1 MHRIPPI
8 ASPSDSSSSGIMN
21 LQDILTESAPNQQQQ
36 QQPQPQPHSP
46 TGVVPTPQ
54 QSPQAPKHVAFALL
68 TDPEQTDFQGA
79 NLPNVKFYINAHDTT
94 ESIASTVKSFF
105 GLFSDDPATSACY
118 RVSFEDNKG
127 TRMIL
132 SYDNIADQQTIYVR
146 AIAEPILSL
155 RGTSPGKGCR
165 IGGAAMSR
173 SRSNK
178 RHASS
183 TPTPDADSR
192 KLVEPVASAD
202 ISVENILEGSR
213 RKRPKFESSELPLF
227 PEMTN
232 RFGPPSSS
240 SASPSRPTPQLTPYS
255 QPGHHSAYPHPQS
268 AYLYSLATEPTPPP
282 SATTTGRVGLPTPA
296 PTIASCISDE
306 DAAIQ
311 LMRLG
316 EKPTNNGNSLPNHIR
331 HQYSPDLDYNGQPTN
346 GALLPS
352 PVSHGYSQQTSP
364 VRTGY
369 VRVREYDEVEDD
381 RDANYMASDD
391 YPEEDED
398 VPLFTKRS
406 HFAPSRQAPPPPVG
420 KKKSPT
426 KLKKSKKLAN
436 GLIPAPQLN
445 AFPGYPAD
453 TSFNGLEAAT
463 SLANLANPDV
473 TYMQPG
479 IMMPPEPQENQK
491 PRCQRCRKSK
501 KGCDRQRP
509 CQRCKDAGI
518 PADQCISEDEA
529 GTRRGR
535 MNAAKAAAANGIVKP
550 KVPKIKK
557 RKIIEEI

>member
-1 MHRIPPI
+1 
-8 ASPSDSSSSGIMN
+8 MN
-21 LQDILTESAPNQQQQ
+21 LQDILTESAPKQQL
-36 QQPQPQPHSP
+36 PPPPHSP
-46 TGVVPTPQ
+46 TGVAATPQ
-54 QSPQAPKHVAFALL
+54 QSPQMPKEVIFALL
-68 TDPEQTDFQGA
+68 TDPEQTNPQEA
-79 NLPNVKFYINAHDTT
+79 NLPTVHFNINAHDTT

-105 GLFSDDPATSACY
+105 GLFSDDHALSTCY
-118 RVSFEDNKG
+118 RVSFEDHKG

-132 SYDNIADQQTIYVR
+132 SYDNVEEKQTIFVR
-146 AIAEPILSL
+146 AMVAEPIIPLPMD
-155 RGTSPGKGCR
+155 RGTSPSKGR
-165 IGGAAMSR
+165 VGGAAMSR

-183 TPTPDADSR
+183 TPTPDMAADLR
-192 KLVEPVASAD
+192 KQVEPVASAD

-346 GALLPS
+346 GTLLPS
-352 PVSHGYSQQTSP
+352 PVSHGYSQQASP

-369 VRVREYDEVEDD
+369 ARAREYEEADDD

-391 YPEEDED
+391 YPEEDDD

-420 KKKSPT
+420 KKKSPN
-426 KLKKSKKLAN
+426 KPKKSKKLAN

-550 KVPKIKK
+550 KAPKIKK
-557 RKIIEEI
+557 RKLIEEV